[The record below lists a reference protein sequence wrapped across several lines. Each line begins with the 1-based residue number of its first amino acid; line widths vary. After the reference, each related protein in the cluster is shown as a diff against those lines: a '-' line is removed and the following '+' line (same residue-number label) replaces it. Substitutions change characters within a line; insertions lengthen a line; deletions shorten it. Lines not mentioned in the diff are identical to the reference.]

1 MYTGRL
7 IDELIQSVQR
17 AEVEAHINREE
28 ELIEQFLHARADLLD
43 ASYIHV
49 HAGAA

>member
-28 ELIEQFLHARADLLD
+28 ELIEQFLHHANLLD

-49 HAGAA
+49 HAGVA